1 MLVGGDSF
9 TRFSNLKYK
18 KMSTKPVPYQSER
31 RSTSF
36 VATLFAAAALSLS
49 PQVSLGQHEVDDDA
63 GSQGPIRISGNE
75 NAFGYSQMAMMAI
88 MQELPDINRYQWEE
102 TMQLIEM
109 IAMREMVPTEFVVPT
124 AGSGPVLQ
132 MAAMAYAEPG
142 KNVVTVE
149 PGYTQLVRTFKT
161 FGGDVK
167 TVPLN
172 DALEYDLAAVKAAID
187 ENTVMVYLCN
197 PNNPTGTIVDPDALK
212 TFIREL
218 PEDIVA
224 FVDEA
229 YLELAD
235 GGLEANSMIPLVREG
250 ENIIL
255 ARTFSKVYGMAGLRV
270 GYGIMKPDTKEK
282 LSKYQMGGP
291 NKLGCVAGVAS
302 LQDTAFFEQSVTS
315 YRTVRKMV
323 TDKLDEL
330 GVEYA
335 NPQGSFVF
343 MKTGI
348 PIKEFQ
354 GMMEERNI
362 MVGRPFPPLLDWCRV
377 SIGTEEEM
385 STFLSVFEDVM
396 TTQGKL

>member
-1 MLVGGDSF
+1 
-9 TRFSNLKYK
+9 
-18 KMSTKPVPYQSER
+18 MSTKPVPNKPER
-31 RSTSF
+31 RSTSL
-36 VATLFAAAALSLS
+36 VATLVAAAGLSLS
-49 PQVSLGQHEVDDDA
+49 PQLAFSQHEVDADE

-102 TMQLIEM
+102 SMALIEA
-109 IAMREMVPTEFVVPT
+109 IAMREMVPTEYVVPT

-132 MAAMAYAEPG
+132 MAAMAYAAPG
-142 KNVVTVE
+142 KNVVSVE
-149 PGYTQLVRTFKT
+149 PGYTQLIRTFKS
-161 FGGDVK
+161 FGGETK
-167 TVPLN
+167 IVPLN
-172 DALEYDLAAVKAAID
+172 DKLEYDLEAVKAAID

-197 PNNPTGTIVDPDALK
+197 PNNPTGTTVDPDALK
-212 TFIREL
+212 TFIRAL

-235 GGLEANSMIPLVREG
+235 GGLETHSMIPLVREG

-270 GYGIMKPDTKEK
+270 GYGIMKPDTKK
-282 LSKYQMGGP
+282 LLAKYQMGGP

-315 YRTVRKMV
+315 YRAVRKMV

-335 NPQGSFVF
+335 YPQGSFVF

-354 GMMEERNI
+354 GMMEARNI
-362 MVGRPFPPLLDWCRV
+362 MVGRPFPPMLDWCRV
-377 SIGTEEEM
+377 SIGTEDEM
-385 STFLSVFEDVM
+385 STFLSVFEDIM

>member
-1 MLVGGDSF
+1 
-9 TRFSNLKYK
+9 
-18 KMSTKPVPYQSER
+18 MSTKLDSNESGLRPFSKLA
-31 RSTSF
+31 SLF
-36 VATLFAAAALSLS
+36 VAATLAAA
-49 PQVSLGQHEVDDDA
+49 PHVSFAQHEVDDDA
-63 GSQGPIRISGNE
+63 GDRGPIKINGNE

-88 MQELPDINRYQWEE
+88 MQELPDINRYAWEE
-102 TMQLIEM
+102 TKALIDA
-109 IAMREMVPTEFVVPT
+109 IAARELVPADYVVPT

-132 MAAMAYAEPG
+132 MAAMAYAAPG
-142 KNVVTVE
+142 KNVVSVE
-149 PGYTQLVRTFKT
+149 PGYTQLVRTFEA

-172 DALEYDLAAVKAAID
+172 DKLEYDLEALKGAID
-187 ENTVMVYLCN
+187 EDTVMVYLCN
-197 PNNPTGTIVDPDALK
+197 PNNPTGTTVDPDALK
-212 TFIREL
+212 SFIKEL

-235 GGLEANSMIPLVREG
+235 GGLEKNSMIGLVREG

-270 GYGIMKPDTKEK
+270 GYGIMKPDTKSK
-282 LSKYQMGGP
+282 LRKFSMGGP

-302 LQDTAFFEQSVTS
+302 LQDTMFFEESVNS

-335 NPQGSFVF
+335 EPQGSFVF

-348 PIKEFQ
+348 PIEKFQ
-354 GMMEERNI
+354 EMMEAEQVL
-362 MVGRPFPPLLDWCRV
+362 VGRPFPPMLDWCRV

-385 STFLSVFEDVM
+385 STFLSVFESVM
-396 TTQGKL
+396 RSQGKI